1 MYAKCGSVEDAWRAF
16 TKMPSRNVV
25 SWNVIILGCAKCG
38 LGQKAL
44 ESVEQMQSECVQPD
58 PVTFV
63 RILNACDSLQALEED
78 RRAHRQMIEIGCDC
92 NVFIGNSL
100 TDMYAKCGSIKDA
113 WECSIRCLHKMWS
126 LGIVMIVG
134 YVKCGQ
140 GQKSS
145 ELFHQMQ
152 QEGVQPD
159 SVTFIRV
166 LNAEMMTLFAMPVI
180 CMKQRM

>member
-1 MYAKCGSVEDAWRAF
+1 M
-16 TKMPSRNVV
+16 
-25 SWNVIILGCAKCG
+25 LG
-38 LGQKAL
+38 
-44 ESVEQMQSECVQPD
+44 
-58 PVTFV
+58 
-63 RILNACDSLQALEED
+63 
-78 RRAHRQMIEIGCDC
+78 
-92 NVFIGNSL
+92 
-100 TDMYAKCGSIKDA
+100 
-113 WECSIRCLHKMWS
+113 ECSIRCLHKMWS

-166 LNAEMMTLFAMPVI
+166 LNAEMMTLFAMLVI